1 MRKLHVI
8 IIVVVVIVA
17 VVIVVVAVIIVV
29 VVASSSADEKSRK
42 QQRTAFFRFPD
53 NIFAF
58 PARPQM
64 FAQVRWLRGLKHR
77 RGMNLGD

>member
-17 VVIVVVAVIIVV
+17 VVIVIIVV
-29 VVASSSADEKSRK
+29 VVASSSADDKSRK

-64 FAQVRWLRGLKHR
+64 FAQVRWLRGLKHS

>member
-17 VVIVVVAVIIVV
+17 VVIVVIVVV
-29 VVASSSADEKSRK
+29 VVASSSADDKSRK

-53 NIFAF
+53 NIFAI
-58 PARPQM
+58 PARPRM

>member
-17 VVIVVVAVIIVV
+17 VVIVVIVVVVV
-29 VVASSSADEKSRK
+29 VVASSSADDKSRK